1 MLKKEANEIV
11 GGLSA
16 PGKMPCPSINLPAVA
31 CITGQILARVP
42 GTTCHGC
49 YALKGR
55 YNFKYTKI
63 AMNRRLAALQDSRW
77 VRARGTLMKGRPY
90 FRWHDSGDIQSS
102 WHLARILEV
111 CKQTPDTKHWLPTR
125 EARLLALMDPDIIPP
140 NLIIRLSA
148 TKVDG
153 AAGKSWPW
161 TSTVY
166 KKTFLWKVKL
176 WFNKIFKIKG
186 KCFAAIQSGKCK
198 SCRQCWTHS
207 INSIA
212 YAKH

>member
-1 MLKKEANEIV
+1 MLKKEANQIV

-31 CITGQILARVP
+31 CVTGAKLAQVP

-63 AMNRRLAALQDSRW
+63 AMARRLAALQDSRW
-77 VRARGTLMKGRPY
+77 VQAMITLMEGRKY
-90 FRWHDSGDIQSS
+90 FRWHDSGDIQGAH
-102 WHLARILEV
+102 HLKNILEV
-111 CKQTPDTKHWLPTR
+111 CRQTPATSHWLPTR
-125 EARLLALMDPDIIPP
+125 EAQLLALMDPDIIPK

-161 TSTVY
+161 TSTV
-166 KKTFLWKVKL
+166 TTDHGSRTCAAPDQ
-176 WFNKIFKIKG
+176 KG
-186 KCFAAIQSGKCK
+186 KCLD
-198 SCRQCWTHS
+198 CRACWNRDIKNIT
-207 INSIA
+207 

>member
-1 MLKKEANEIV
+1 MLKKEANIIV

-31 CITGQILARVP
+31 CVTGAKLARVP

-55 YNFKYTKI
+55 YRFKSTKI
-63 AMNRRLAALQDSRW
+63 AMDRRLEALKDQRW
-77 VRARGTLMKGRPY
+77 VRAMVVLMKDRKH
-90 FRWHDSGDIQSS
+90 FRWHDSGDIQSV
-102 WHLARILEV
+102 WHLKRILEV
-111 CKQTPDTKHWLPTR
+111 CKQTPSTKHWLPTR
-125 EARLLALMDPDIIPP
+125 ESGLLALMDPDIIPP

-161 TSTVY
+161 TSTVTTDP
-166 KKTFLWKVKL
+166 KQKTCAAPDQ
-176 WFNKIFKIKG
+176 KG
-186 KCFAAIQSGKCK
+186 KCLD
-198 SCRQCWTHS
+198 CRACWNRDIKNIT
-207 INSIA
+207 